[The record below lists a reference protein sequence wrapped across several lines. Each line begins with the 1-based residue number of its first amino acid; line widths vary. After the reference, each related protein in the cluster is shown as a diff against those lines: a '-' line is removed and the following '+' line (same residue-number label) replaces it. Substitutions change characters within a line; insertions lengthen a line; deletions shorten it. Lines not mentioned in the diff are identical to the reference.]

1 MKYKTLVIGNNN
13 LIIDDFFVQMV
24 DDLEVVSCSTRY
36 SDISRHIKY
45 FVPDVFVYCMYN
57 EKEESIRQMVNVKPM
72 LKQSRTPVVIIGSKE
87 DCVEFNR
94 IAVNVSDMD
103 IMRPFTAVSIR
114 DSIVRY
120 MELNYPGRKEEA
132 LAEKTKEREAAEAK
146 EVDIDSLKNVLSSLD
161 AALSGTASDEAP
173 SKVEPKTADNNTPI
187 AEPKPEQAPAPEP
200 KPEPRVY
207 TDGRKHILVVD
218 DDPIMLKMVKE
229 QLRDA
234 YDVATAISG
243 KIAMKFLER
252 KKTDLILL
260 DYEMPGETGP
270 DVLEKLREN
279 NFTKDIPVIFLTG
292 VSDKSKIQE
301 AIALKPQGYL
311 LKPIDHDKL
320 MSTINSAIGY

>member
-57 EKEESIRQMVNVKPM
+57 EKEESIRQMVNIKPM
-72 LKQSRTPVVIIGSKE
+72 LKQSKTPVVIIGSKE

-120 MELNYPGRKEEA
+120 MELNYPNRKEEA
-132 LAEKTKEREAAEAK
+132 LAEKTKEREAAESK
-146 EVDIDSLKNVLSSLD
+146 EVDIDSLKDVLSSLD
-161 AALSGTASDEAP
+161 AALNSAASDEAP
-173 SKVEPKTADNNTPI
+173 SK
-187 AEPKPEQAPAPEP
+187 AEPTPEPTPEP
-200 KPEPRVY
+200 KAGPAPEPRVY

-279 NFTKDIPVIFLTG
+279 DSTRDIPVIFLTG

>member
-1 MKYKTLVIGNNN
+1 MKYKALVMGNNN
-13 LIIDDFFVQMV
+13 LIIDDFFVQMA
-24 DDLEVVSCSTRY
+24 DELEVVSCSTRY
-36 SDISRHIKY
+36 GDITRHIKY
-45 FVPDVFVYCMYN
+45 FMPDVFVYCMYN
-57 EKEESIRQMVNVKPM
+57 EKEESIRQMINIKPM

-87 DCVEFNR
+87 DCVDFNR

-103 IMRPFTAVSIR
+103 LMRPFTAVSIR

-120 MELNYPGRKEEA
+120 MDLNYPGRKEEA
-132 LAEKTKEREAAEAK
+132 LAESIKEKEAAVSK
-146 EVDIDSLKNVLSSLD
+146 EIDIDSLKNVLSSLD
-161 AALSGTASDEAP
+161 EALNTAASDEAP
-173 SKVEPKTADNNTPI
+173 SKVEPKTADNNTPA
-187 AEPKPEQAPAPEP
+187 AEPKPEQAPA
-200 KPEPRVY
+200 PEPRVY

-279 NFTKDIPVIFLTG
+279 DSTKDIPVIFLTG